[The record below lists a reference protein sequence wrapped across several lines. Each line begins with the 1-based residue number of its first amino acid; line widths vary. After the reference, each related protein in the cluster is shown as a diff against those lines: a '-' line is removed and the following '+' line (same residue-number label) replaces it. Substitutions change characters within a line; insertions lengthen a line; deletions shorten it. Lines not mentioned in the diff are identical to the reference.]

1 MRGDDA
7 LTRRCRDGD
16 WAKRLKGSF
25 FGFKLH
31 VKTDLDHGLVR
42 AVEATR
48 AGLSLYWC
56 KMVLNPH
63 SRLQSING
71 LYQGEVHEPAEG
83 PT

>member
-1 MRGDDA
+1 

-48 AGLSLYWC
+48 ARGIMAICADILIIVG
-56 KMVLNPH
+56 K
-63 SRLQSING
+63 R
-71 LYQGEVHEPAEG
+71 
-83 PT
+83 